1 MGVLKDRLLEKD
13 TRPKVVNDC
22 VILVDEE
29 VASKKGVTGLMV
41 KTGYKAFKALKPTI
55 VKDAVEHLL
64 DDFVAVMDG
73 HYNQFTESGQPT
85 FESWAVP
92 QDQRIANDLLG
103 VTDAIIDRSDKRAL
117 QKIYRGLRKIAERNV
132 AQAVPAVSRLV
143 DRYMR

>member
-22 VILVDEE
+22 VVLVDNE
-29 VASKKGVTGLMV
+29 VASKKGITGMMV

-55 VKDAVEHLL
+55 VKEAVEHLL

-73 HYNQFTESGQPT
+73 HYHQFTESGEPT

-92 QDQRIANDLLG
+92 KDQRIANDLLG